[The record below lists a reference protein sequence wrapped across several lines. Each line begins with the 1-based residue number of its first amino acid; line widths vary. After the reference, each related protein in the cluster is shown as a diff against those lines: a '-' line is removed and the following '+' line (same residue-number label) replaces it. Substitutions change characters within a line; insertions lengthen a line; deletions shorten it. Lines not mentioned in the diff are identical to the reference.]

1 MWVNESIQL
10 LRNNR
15 QKKNGIVDD
24 TRHVKRRSRRHRIH
38 GGINMNWTAKS
49 LAPQGPA
56 AISGWLTEPD
66 QRRHH
71 PRSRR
76 ARKPLSDCLAQRSNQ
91 LARSVPYPPPGKTT
105 AMLLSPGTRKK
116 RQVVTLPC
124 NSTRSAARRL
134 VQVQGKT
141 AACASIRVSGTT
153 LFDTRRGP
161 RPELARY
168 WLSSATIHVVFGC
181 RPLLVQENMGNNK
194 KKPVWEKNSRGFWLA
209 VCLVLSALA
218 GWLMFH
224 LGLLH

>member
-1 MWVNESIQL
+1 
-10 LRNNR
+10 
-15 QKKNGIVDD
+15 
-24 TRHVKRRSRRHRIH
+24 
-38 GGINMNWTAKS
+38 MNWTAKC

-56 AISGWLTEPD
+56 AISGWLTKPD

-71 PRSRR
+71 RRSQR
-76 ARKPLSDCLAQRSNQ
+76 ARKPPSDRLAQRSNQ
-91 LARSVPYPPPGKTT
+91 PGRSSDALPIRYQGKTT
-105 AMLLSPGTRKK
+105 AMLLSRGTRRK
-116 RQVVTLPC
+116 RRVVTLPC
-124 NSTRSAARRL
+124 NSTRPVVRRL

-141 AACASIRVSGTT
+141 AVSVPIRVSGTT

-161 RPELARY
+161 RPDLARY

-181 RPLLVQENMGNNK
+181 RLLLVQENMGNNK